1 MKKLLDLSG
10 TQLAELIRS
19 GETTSQEVVETHIN
33 HIEEVNPTLNAV
45 VRNRF
50 REARDEARRADELA
64 GSTPP
69 EKLPPFHGVPC
80 TIKESFA
87 VKGMPHTSGLVARK
101 HVVASA
107 DATAVDRLK
116 KAGAIVLGV
125 TNVSELCM
133 WMESNN
139 HVYGRSNNPY
149 DPERIVGGSSGGEG
163 AIIGAGGVPFG
174 LGADIG
180 GSIRLPAFFNGV
192 FGHKPTG
199 GLVPNTGQYP
209 IAENQALRY
218 LTTGP
223 LTRRAEDLMPL
234 LNVLAGPDQIDT
246 ECASTVLG
254 CPDAVEIGKL
264 TVLDVSDNAHNSV
277 SPALRKAQ
285 RRCADALAAEGARVI
300 PARFEH
306 LKHSLLIW
314 TSMLSSAGG
323 TPFGVHL
330 GNGQQV
336 RIVREI
342 VRWCLGRSPHTLPA
356 IALALIERLSA
367 VGQSQMSKFI
377 EMGRE
382 LRQELVEAIGP
393 SGVMLYPSYV
403 SPAPKHNKPL
413 FPPFNWVY
421 TAIINVME
429 LPSTQVPV
437 GLDEGLSVGVQVIG
451 IHNNDHVTI
460 AVAKALE
467 AQLGG
472 WVPPPASGPRLQS

>member
-1 MKKLLDLSG
+1 MKRLLELSG
-10 TQLAELIRS
+10 TELAKLIRS
-19 GETTSQEVVETHIN
+19 GEVTSREVVETHIDRV
-33 HIEEVNPTLNAV
+33 EKVNPALNAV
-45 VRNRF
+45 VSCRF
-50 REARDEARRADELA
+50 QQARDEARRADELTR
-64 GSTPP
+64 STPL
-69 EKLPPFHGVPC
+69 EELPPFHGVPC

-87 VKGMPHTSGLVARK
+87 VEGMPNTSGLVARK
-101 HVVASA
+101 NVVADT
-107 DATAVDRLK
+107 DATAVARLK

-139 HVYGRSNNPY
+139 RVYGRSNNPY
-149 DPERIVGGSSGGEG
+149 DPKRIVGGSSGGEG

-223 LTRRAEDLMPL
+223 LARRAEDLMPL
-234 LNVLAGPDQIDT
+234 LTVLAGHDSMDA
-246 ECASTVLG
+246 ECTSTTLG
-254 CPDAVEIGKL
+254 SPDAVEIGKL
-264 TVLDVSDNAHNSV
+264 TVLDVSDNAHNAV

-306 LKHSLLIW
+306 LKRSLLIW

-330 GNGQQV
+330 GNGRQV
-336 RIVREI
+336 NVFREI
-342 VRWCLGRSPHTLPA
+342 VRWCLRRSPHTLPA
-356 IALALIERLSA
+356 VALALIEQLSH
-367 VGQSQMSKFI
+367 VGQRGLSKFV

-382 LRQELVEAIGP
+382 LRQELVERIGP
-393 SGVMLYPSYV
+393 NGVMLYPSYV

-429 LPSTQVPV
+429 LPSTQAPV
-437 GLDEGLSVGVQVIG
+437 GLDGGLPVGMQVIG

-460 AVAKALE
+460 AVAKFIE

-472 WVPPPASGPRLQS
+472 WVPPP